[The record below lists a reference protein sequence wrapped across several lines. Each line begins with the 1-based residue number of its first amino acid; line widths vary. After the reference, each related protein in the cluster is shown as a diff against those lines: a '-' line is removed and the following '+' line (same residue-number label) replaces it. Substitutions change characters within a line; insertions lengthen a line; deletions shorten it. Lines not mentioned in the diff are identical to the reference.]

1 MLRSLTILIISLF
14 ISELA
19 SAQQNMT
26 QASSQPLMEHHGKIY
41 VVMFVCLV
49 VLGGL
54 ITYLFV
60 LDRSIAKM
68 EKEKK

>member
-1 MLRSLTILIISLF
+1 MLKSIYLF
-14 ISELA
+14 IAAIIFSQIVT
-19 SAQQNMT
+19 AQNT
-26 QASSQPLMEHHGKIY
+26 TPAAVQPVMEQHGKIY
-41 VVMFVCLV
+41 VVMLVCLV

-54 ITYLFV
+54 IIYLLL

>member
-1 MLRSLTILIISLF
+1 
-14 ISELA
+14 
-19 SAQQNMT
+19 
-26 QASSQPLMEHHGKIY
+26 MEQEGKIY
-41 VVMFVCLV
+41 VVMLVCLV

-54 ITYLFV
+54 IIYLLL